1 MRPDTANVTAIGDR
15 ADRLDGKR
23 PVSVQEAALLRWLRA
38 KTPDS
43 TPSAPQPLPATRTR
57 NSSRADEGNG
67 KITTLR
73 KALLAEGLDII
84 PDPMNR
90 YPCPK
95 VECAKGLRG

>member
-1 MRPDTANVTAIGDR
+1 MRPDTANVTATADR
-15 ADRLDGKR
+15 ADRVDGKR

-38 KTPDS
+38 KTPEA
-43 TPSAPQPLPATRTR
+43 TLSAPQPLPATRTR

-73 KALLAEGLDII
+73 KALLAEGLDVV
-84 PDPMNR
+84 PDPLSR

-95 VECAKGLRG
+95 VERVKGVGG